1 MIVGRNVGEFMDS
14 HGPKL
19 AKVLVIGSTAAVVLL
34 TTPAWIPGFCAAA
47 VICALLCAAQWKL
60 LPEKDMIPMLSDPWC
75 GFCGLVI
82 VAAYGVNFYNMWLDS
97 SYMLRL
103 ARMLSLD
110 VEMLVTGVA
119 VLIAAAAVP
128 CVVFALTWAVT
139 SVRADFYTAKA
150 AKIHTDVK
158 GDISAGKAFWILC
171 AVYFLGI
178 SAILRANFLY
188 QDDAARAAFGYKQWD
203 YFGRFL
209 STAMATIVHGGGDYL
224 TDAAPLPQ
232 LLAMVIMAGA
242 SVLVLY
248 IVYERTEFFL
258 WEVLS
263 TVCLGLNPYFLECIS
278 FRFDAPYMAIS
289 VLGAVVPL
297 LLRRQNTGSYLIAS
311 AIGVLC
317 VCTSYQAATG
327 IFPMLV
333 ILLALRMWNRG
344 ECIKDTALFCL
355 KSAAGY
361 GMGLA
366 YFKLVLMRPVDAGY
380 VSNALP
386 SASDLIPNT
395 LENLGHYYSLI
406 LTDFKPLW
414 LIILGLLTAGFL
426 VISVCTSS
434 RKRLPTALMSILVL
448 VLMLLLCF
456 GIYPFL
462 QDTLFAP
469 RAMYGFGMFV
479 MAMGVFTAEGRKR
492 IPAKLPVLALSW
504 IFFVFA
510 FTYGNALNYQRE
522 YTDYRIELVL
532 DDLNDMEV
540 FQSENPVT
548 VQIVG
553 SIGQAPILNNMPQN
567 YQMLNRLVP
576 ETFSGGSDLTQ
587 YQFFEYYNLRNVTAD
602 MGHLTDVDT
611 LPVIKETMYH
621 TIQGDETQVV
631 IHLK

>member
-1 MIVGRNVGEFMDS
+1 MMVGRNVGKFMDS
-14 HGPKL
+14 HGSKL
-19 AKVLVIGSTAAVVLL
+19 AKVLVIGSTAAAVLL

-47 VICALLCAAQWKL
+47 VICVLLCAVQWKL

-97 SYMLRL
+97 SYVLRL

-110 VEMLVTGVA
+110 VEVLVTGAA
-119 VLIAAAAVP
+119 VLVAAAAVP
-128 CVVFALTWAVT
+128 CVVFAVTWAVT
-139 SVRADFYTAKA
+139 GMRADFRAAKA
-150 AKIHTDVK
+150 ENSHMDVK
-158 GDISAGKAFWILC
+158 GTISAGKAFWILC

-178 SAILRANFLY
+178 SAILRADFLY
-188 QDDAARAAFGYKQWD
+188 QDDAGRAAFGYKQWD

-209 STAMATIVHGGGDYL
+209 STAMATIVHGGDYL
-224 TDAAPLPQ
+224 TDVAPLPQ
-232 LLAMVIMAGA
+232 LLAMAIMAGA
-242 SVLVLY
+242 SVLILY
-248 IVYERTEFFL
+248 IVYDRTEFFL

-263 TVCLGLNPYFLECIS
+263 TVCLGLNPYFLECVS
-278 FRFDAPYMAIS
+278 FRFDAPYMAVS
-289 VLGAVVPL
+289 VLGAVLPL
-297 LLRRQNTGSYLIAS
+297 LLRRRNTGVYLVVS
-311 AIGVLC
+311 AVGVLS

-344 ECIKDTALFCL
+344 ACIKDTALFCI

-361 GMGLA
+361 CMGLV

-386 SASDLIPNT
+386 SVSELLPNT
-395 LENLGHYYSLI
+395 LENLAQYYSLV

-414 LIILGLLTAGFL
+414 LIVLGFLAAGFL
-426 VISVCTSS
+426 VVSVCTSH
-434 RKRLPTALMSILVL
+434 RRRGPAALMSLLAL

-456 GIYPFL
+456 GIYPVL
-462 QDTLFAP
+462 RDTLFAP

-479 MAMGVFTAEGRKR
+479 TAMGVVTAEGRKR
-492 IPAKLPVLALSW
+492 IPSKLPVLALSW
-504 IFFVFA
+504 MFFVFA

-540 FQSENPVT
+540 FCSGQPVT
-548 VQIVG
+548 LQISG
-553 SIGQAPILNNMPQN
+553 SIGQSPIIDNMPQN

-576 ETFSGGSDLTQ
+576 ETFSGADDLTQ
-587 YQFFEYYNLRNVTAD
+587 YRFFEYYDLRNVITD
-602 MGHLTDVDT
+602 MEP
-611 LPVIKETMYH
+611 LPDGDALPLIRDTMYH
-621 TIQGDETQVV
+621 TITADESRVV
-631 IHLK
+631 IYLK